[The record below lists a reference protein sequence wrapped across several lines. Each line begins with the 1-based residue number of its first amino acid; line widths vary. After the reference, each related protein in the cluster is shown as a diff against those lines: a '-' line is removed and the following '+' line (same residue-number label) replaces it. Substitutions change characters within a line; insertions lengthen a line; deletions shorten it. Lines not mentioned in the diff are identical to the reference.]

1 MPRKASYDRAY
12 LEERIGPRISATK
25 IDSTNRHLVQ
35 NWLVSM
41 GFRSKWV
48 KARGLNDLRWLYR
61 LADDAA
67 LDSFRLLSIAAEPEV
82 APTDVGATPPS
93 GAMAASLLTTATE
106 IAVGKYPPTP
116 APTDE
121 IPVTLY
127 KPDWIVSGTTEPR
140 TVTETFTAPVPTP
153 AQPETETEATTA
165 KLAAA
170 AEALRA
176 AAMLLDGKTAEM
188 LGFPGGVVLAAPATH
203 GDGPIPGT
211 KMVRADSVLPVGGD
225 MLVPFFTERTQ
236 YVPDPDM
243 SYHFDQ
249 DTTLA
254 ILLGFAHNRRVLIS
268 GRHGTGKTSHIE
280 QVAARLNWPCIRL
293 NLDGHLSR
301 SDLIGRDAIVLKDG
315 KQITEFR
322 EGILPWAMS
331 QPMAL
336 CLDEYD
342 AGRPDVLFVVQRLLE
357 DNGKLTVAE
366 QNRVISPNPGFRL
379 FGTAN
384 TIGLGDAT
392 GLYHGTNPLN
402 AAQMDRWSISVRLDY
417 LPHHIERKIVLGKC
431 VGLDITVAKNMVTTA
446 NSTRKLFAGNK
457 ISTVM
462 SPRTVIAWAENARL
476 LGWDYLAAFRLSFL
490 NKCDDAEQE
499 VILACFTSAFGS

>member
-1 MPRKASYDRAY
+1 MPRKASYDRAD
-12 LEERIGPRISATK
+12 LEAKIGPRISATR
-25 IDSTNRHLVQ
+25 IDSINRHLVQ

-48 KARGLNDLRWLYR
+48 KARSLNDLRWLYC

-67 LDSFRLLSIAAEPEV
+67 IDSYGLLSIAAEPEIV
-82 APTDVGATPPS
+82 VSP
-93 GAMAASLLTTATE
+93 TATHD
-106 IAVGKYPPTP
+106 TP
-116 APTDE
+116 EMCGP
-121 IPVTLY
+121 
-127 KPDWIVSGTTEPR
+127 TEP
-140 TVTETFTAPVPTP
+140 VTAPVPTP
-153 AQPETETEATTA
+153 AQIETETEATTA

-203 GDGPIPGT
+203 GGGPIPGT

-243 SYHFDQ
+243 SYHFDR

-366 QNRVISPNPGFRL
+366 QNRVISPNAGFRL

-417 LPHHIERKIVLGKC
+417 LPHHIEREIVLGKC
-431 VGLDITVAKNMVTTA
+431 VGLDIKVAKNMVTTA

-476 LGWDYLAAFRLSFL
+476 LGWDYLAAFQLSFL
-490 NKCDDAEQE
+490 NKCDDAEQD